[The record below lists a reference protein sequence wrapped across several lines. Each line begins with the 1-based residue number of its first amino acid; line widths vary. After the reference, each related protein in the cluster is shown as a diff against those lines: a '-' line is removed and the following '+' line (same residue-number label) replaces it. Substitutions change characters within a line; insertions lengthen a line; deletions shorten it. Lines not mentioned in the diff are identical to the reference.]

1 MVALNNVLAGLDLD
15 SRCGVLSGSSVPV
28 YSICSLPPQHAN
40 DALYGQIS
48 QLQLNWVAISLIST
62 RNSSL
67 VNWYIELG
75 TLELPPSVLC
85 FMENELFDP

>member
-1 MVALNNVLAGLDLD
+1 MEDVAFDRV
-15 SRCGVLSGSSVPV
+15 VPCPF

-48 QLQLNWVAISLIST
+48 QLQLKLVAISLIST
-62 RNSSL
+62 RNRSL
-67 VNWYIELG
+67 LNCYIKLG

-85 FMENELFDP
+85 FM